1 MRGLLAQTA
10 QSLNQ
15 EPSCSFAERIQVT
28 IPLGQLNFP
37 SVIAGP
43 PRIPDERRQ
52 GNFKTSPDPI
62 HLDNSPPLV
71 SRSDERKGPPY
82 SRTAVA

>member
-37 SVIAGP
+37 SVIASP

-62 HLDNSPPLV
+62 VFGLDPPGQLATARV
-71 SRSDERKGPPY
+71 TKRREEGP
-82 SRTAVA
+82 SV